1 MLHPPYLILILHLS
15 SRDTFTNLMRDII
28 IISLP
33 SGYSLGNKKFYIFEM
48 FDWLCT
54 QKGFFSSWNC
64 IILQSREESYTVDTV
79 SCVEVCRFSL
89 YLCNYVGIFLPL
101 VSAVMAGGALRLLPL
116 CVLSIL
122 LSSSF
127 QAAQGQTLNENFECA
142 HYTHPRYNHM

>member
-33 SGYSLGNKKFYIFEM
+33 SGYSLGNKKYYIFEM

-64 IILQSREESYTVDTV
+64 IILQSWKQIGKVQCRYPLLCGGVQDYSVPLKFCWDFSATSQCSHGRRSTETALTL
-79 SCVEVCRFSL
+79 CVEHLSQFITSSWTGPNTKWKLWMCAL
-89 YLCNYVGIFLPL
+89 YAPKI
-101 VSAVMAGGALRLLPL
+101 
-116 CVLSIL
+116 
-122 LSSSF
+122 
-127 QAAQGQTLNENFECA
+127 
-142 HYTHPRYNHM
+142 